1 MSDNSADTITVVDRL
16 LAAGLSLE
24 RAEEHLRA
32 GRVEVNGE
40 LVTDP
45 YRPAPPP
52 APLVLIAG

>member
-1 MSDNSADTITVVDRL
+1 MDRL
-16 LAAGLSLE
+16 LAASLSLE

-45 YRPAPPP
+45 YRAAPPP
-52 APLVLIAG
+52 ARLVLIAG